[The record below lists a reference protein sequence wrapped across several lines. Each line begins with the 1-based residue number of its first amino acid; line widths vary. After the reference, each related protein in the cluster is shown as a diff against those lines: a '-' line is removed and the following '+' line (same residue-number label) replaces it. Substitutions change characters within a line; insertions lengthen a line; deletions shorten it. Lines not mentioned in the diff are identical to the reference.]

1 MDGLTFLQ
9 PVIHRRVDINAVIDP
24 FSALL
29 PLLLP
34 PDVLL
39 VVRQRDVEVERLG
52 PLREPEPDEGVL
64 PRPVLDPE
72 HEVAGRVE
80 RRLDG
85 LVPLPWHHAARGEEL
100 PRVGV
105 LEPDLAPLAARHHAE
120 AARPDLVGLQPLA
133 ALVAAAGGPGRDL
146 VDGDLAGHKEG
157 VLEGV
162 LLLERGRHG
171 GGRRAGGCFATEFGI
186 DWWGWNGV

>member
-9 PVIHRRVDINAVIDP
+9 PVIHSGVDINAVIDP
-24 FSALL
+24 LISLL

-34 PDVLL
+34 PHVLL

-52 PLREPEPDEGVL
+52 PLCEPEPDEGVL
-64 PRPVLDPE
+64 PAPVLDPE

-85 LVPLPWHHAARGEEL
+85 LVPLARHQAARGEEL
-100 PRVGV
+100 ARVGV
-105 LEPDLAPLAARHHAE
+105 LQPDLAPLAAGHDAE
-120 AARPDLVGLQPLA
+120 PSSPDLVRLQPLA
-133 ALVAAAGGPGRDL
+133 ALVPPARGPRRYL
-146 VDGDLAGHKEG
+146 VDGHLAHHQEG
-157 VLEGV
+157 VLQSV

-171 GGRRAGGCFATEFGI
+171 GGGGDAAVVAGRWEI
-186 DWWGWNGV
+186 